1 MTQANLFEIEK
12 EKKEWEKE
20 WVGMPEYSQ
29 NKVKKEYASII
40 VRFDTK
46 EDLEDFSKLINQ
58 KLTNKT
64 KSIYF
69 PQIIRGINANKLY
82 IDENEISHIYH
93 K

>member
-1 MTQANLFEIEK
+1 MTQANLFELEK
-12 EKKEWEKE
+12 EKKEWERE

-29 NKVKKEYASII
+29 SKVKKEFASII

-82 IDENEISHIYH
+82 IDENQISHIYH

>member
-1 MTQANLFEIEK
+1 MIQANLFEIER
-12 EKKEWEKE
+12 EKKGWENE

-40 VRFDTK
+40 VRFDSK
-46 EDLEDFSKLINQ
+46 EDLEEFSKLLNQ

-82 IDENEISHIYH
+82 IDENEISDIRN